1 MSTTNPYITDL
12 GRAPY
17 ELAHLMR
24 TLPVSMPVGHVMT
37 NEERQKAQ
45 AAIAHASNA
54 NYALMAGMEAI
65 GNILFAAV
73 TNENFPPKEETLSSI
88 AALITHMAVEAQVM
102 QETQSDLQSNLDVD
116 AERAARA
123 QPHKKAA
130 K

>member
-1 MSTTNPYITDL
+1 MSATNPFINDL

-17 ELAHLMR
+17 ALANLMR
-24 TLPVSMPVGHVMT
+24 MLPASIPFDHAMT
-37 NEERQKAQ
+37 SDERDMAQ

-54 NYALMAGMEAI
+54 NYALMAGLEAI

-73 TNENFPPKEETLSSI
+73 TNENFEPKEETLSSI

-116 AERAARA
+116 AARAARA
-123 QPHKKAA
+123 QPHKKAV

>member
-1 MSTTNPYITDL
+1 MIAYNPHINDL

-17 ELAHLMR
+17 ELARLMR
-24 TLPVSMPVGHVMT
+24 ALPVSMPADHVMT
-37 NEERQKAQ
+37 TDERQKAQ
-45 AAIAHASNA
+45 AAIAHAGNA
-54 NYALMAGMEAI
+54 NYALMAGLEAI

-116 AERAARA
+116 AERATRA